1 VKYLVLALSALVL
14 TACASSGAEAPSGP
28 PTLVAASGQPA
39 PAQSRFFTDCITQ
52 AVAADSVDRE
62 ANVLRFHCEGETAQR
77 FYERLASYSPRIGAE
92 YEADGATWRFTSPI
106 RENPSFRDFCRRSAD
121 ARYDC
126 TIVLNIGEFLEE

>member
-1 VKYLVLALSALVL
+1 MNYLALALSALAL

-28 PTLVAASGQPA
+28 PTLVTAPGQPA
-39 PAQSRFFTDCITQ
+39 PAQSRFFADCINE
-52 AVAADSVDRE
+52 AVAANTFDRE
-62 ANVLRFHCEGETAQR
+62 ANVLRFRCEGTTAQR

-92 YEADGATWRFTSPI
+92 YQADGTTWRFTSPI

-126 TIVLNIGEFLEE
+126 TVVLNIGEFLEE